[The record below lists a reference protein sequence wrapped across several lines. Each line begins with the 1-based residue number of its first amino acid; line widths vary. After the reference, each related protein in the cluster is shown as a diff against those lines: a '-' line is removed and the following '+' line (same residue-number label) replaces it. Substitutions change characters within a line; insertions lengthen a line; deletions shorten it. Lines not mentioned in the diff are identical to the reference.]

1 MKNLNPKLLLFLIL
15 IIPLLLGIGWIKNL
29 IKFTKLDFKAPY
41 KAEII
46 RGLSLSPIGT
56 ITGWI
61 NIEDK

>member
-1 MKNLNPKLLLFLIL
+1 MKNLNIGLIL
-15 IIPLLLGIGWIKNL
+15 ICIIPLLLGIGWMKNL
-29 IKFTKLDFKAPY
+29 IKFIHLDFKAPY

-46 RGLSLSPIGT
+46 RGISLSPIGT